1 MFIVNTKVCKSGSN
15 DVNCK
20 NDFSNIPNILRCI
33 QTNFNILIVGRDY
46 WKLMFPLIPSYYII
60 PNLGFTLPSGITV
73 WTYLNKQYPGRAK
86 RYLGIFSPI
95 YPYIFFQ
102 SLGLIHCGPTLR
114 PRFIIFCLKKAWES
128 TNFKQ
133 LKMF

>member
-1 MFIVNTKVCKSGSN
+1 MFLVNTKVGMSEYPEMHPNKFQYLNSRQM
-15 DVNCK
+15 
-20 NDFSNIPNILRCI
+20 FSK
-33 QTNFNILIVGRDY
+33 RDY

-60 PNLGFTLPSGITV
+60 PNLGFTLLSGITV

-86 RYLGIFSPI
+86 RYLGIFHQYILTI

-133 LKMF
+133 SKMF

>member
-1 MFIVNTKVCKSGSN
+1 MTWIAKMIFRIFKISWDASKQISIF
-15 DVNCK
+15 K
-20 NDFSNIPNILRCI
+20 FSANVLQEGLLKINVPINSFVLYNS
-33 QTNFNILIVGRDY
+33 QPWLH
-46 WKLMFPLIPSYYII
+46 
-60 PNLGFTLPSGITV
+60 LPSGITV
-73 WTYLNKQYPGRAK
+73 WTYLNKQYPRRAK

-128 TNFKQ
+128 INFKQ